1 MSLPLVTSYEEG
13 EKGSPHCAQVQRRR
27 GGTVTG
33 ETPNS
38 ETLNFGVH
46 AVASLIPVHQN
57 SVSVADARG
66 QMKTADAPGLLP
78 SSWDFQPSR
87 LSASPTCTVS
97 GRWTRET
104 GPTKNV
110 AMDQEAGDKLNN
122 RSGRGMR
129 KSGKYRAER
138 PR

>member
-1 MSLPLVTSYEEG
+1 MSLTLVTSYEEG
-13 EKGSPHCAQVQRRR
+13 EKESPHRAQVQRRR

-87 LSASPTCTVS
+87 LSARPDLYGV
-97 GRWTRET
+97 GALDTRNWSHE
-104 GPTKNV
+104 
-110 AMDQEAGDKLNN
+110 ERGDGS
-122 RSGRGMR
+122 RSGG
-129 KSGKYRAER
+129 
-138 PR
+138 